1 MDLAERLGDRVRG
14 AASATD
20 GSVSILV
27 VDDDENDWLHTRR
40 LFRGPILSTYTL
52 DWARDRDAALYAL
65 LGDEYAVALIDL
77 RLGHEDGLAL
87 VREAIA
93 AGCRTPLIVLAAHD
107 DPAVDRAA
115 AAAGAAD
122 YLVKG
127 QLDGRTLERA
137 LRYARVHQ
145 TARDAL
151 VRAQRGIAAI
161 EEVGRVLASDGP
173 TPAALQLV
181 MDVLVERVGY
191 QLPSIYLGDREV
203 VRLGAQRGYEAPYP
217 TIAAGSG
224 VIGRV
229 MRTGDIAFLPSTA
242 GDPDYLSAETAA
254 NAEICAPLVV
264 DGEFLGILNIE
275 STAERRLDRTD
286 LKLVASIAD
295 RLAIAIALGRERRAI
310 AARAEMLARLNDFV
324 ATVAATL
331 QAGDLHQ
338 RIVDKVASVVDC
350 DIVVLAVR
358 DRDSG
363 AYAIAAMRNGDPAA
377 LGLAIIPGEGLLGRV
392 IAERVLMA
400 EPRLDVV
407 AFSAAYRAV
416 DSRGPDAPR
425 EFAVLAVPLL
435 HADDCLGALSIW
447 RADPDR
453 AFVDLDREGLTLAA
467 GQVGMA
473 LANADLHAAV
483 AEMAIRDGLTG
494 LHNRRYFDEAYHLL
508 IAGRARTVASETR
521 PFAAIMFD
529 LDEFGQLNKVHGHQT
544 GDEILRIFGRVLR
557 RRFRASDLVA
567 RYGGE
572 EFIVVL
578 DGATGEAAERLADEV
593 REELL
598 TQTVTA
604 PNGTS
609 LAASVS
615 AGCATLTDTDATGEA
630 LLAMADIGL
639 NLAKRGGRNRVV
651 RV

>member
-1 MDLAERLGDRVRG
+1 MDLAERLGDRVP
-14 AASATD
+14 AAAPSAE
-20 GSVSILV
+20 GNVSILV
-27 VDDDENDWLHTRR
+27 VDDDEDDWLLTRR
-40 LFRGPILSTYTL
+40 LFRGPILATYTL
-52 DWARDRDAALYAL
+52 DWAQDRDAALYAL

-77 RLGHEDGLAL
+77 HLGRDDGLRL

-93 AGCRTPLIVLAAHD
+93 AGCRTPLIVLAAYD
-107 DPAVDRAA
+107 DPVVDRAA

-127 QLDGRTLERA
+127 QLDGRSLERA
-137 LRYARVHQ
+137 LRYARADR

-151 VRAQRGIAAI
+151 VRAQRGIDAI
-161 EEVGRVLASDGP
+161 EEVGRVLASEGP

-181 MDVLVERVGY
+181 MDVFVERLGY
-191 QLPSIYLGDREV
+191 ELPSIYLGDRDL
-203 VRLGAQRGYEAPYP
+203 VRLGAQRGYETPYA

-229 MRTGDIAFLPSTA
+229 MRTGDIAFLPSIS
-242 GDPDYLSAETAA
+242 GDPDYLSAQTAA
-254 NAEICAPLVV
+254 NAEICAPLLV

-286 LKLVASIAD
+286 LNLVASIAD
-295 RLAIAIALGRERRAI
+295 RLAVAIALGRERQAI
-310 AARAEMLARLNDFV
+310 AERAEMLGRLNEFV

-331 QAGDLHQ
+331 QTGDLHQ
-338 RIVDKVASVVDC
+338 RIVDQMASGVDC

-358 DRDSG
+358 DRVSG
-363 AYAIAAMRNGDPAA
+363 TFSITAMRNGDTAA
-377 LGLAIIPGEGLLGRV
+377 LGLAIVPGEGLLGRV
-392 IAERVLMA
+392 IAERTLMA
-400 EPRLDVV
+400 EPRLDVY
-407 AFSAAYRAV
+407 AASASYRAV

-425 EFAVLAVPLL
+425 EFAVLAVPLV
-435 HADDCLGALSIW
+435 HADECLGALSIW
-447 RADPDR
+447 RADPER
-453 AFVDLDREGLTLAA
+453 AFADLDREGLSLAA
-467 GQVGMA
+467 GQVVMA

-508 IAGRARTVASETR
+508 IAGRARAVAPEAR

-529 LDEFGQLNKVHGHQT
+529 LDEFGQLNKLHGHQT

-557 RRFRASDLVA
+557 RRFRANDLVA

-572 EFIVVL
+572 EFIVIL
-578 DGATGEAAERLADEV
+578 DGATGEVAERLADEV

-598 TQTVTA
+598 TETVTA
-604 PNGTS
+604 PNGVS
-609 LAASVS
+609 LVASVS
-615 AGCATLTDTDATGEA
+615 AGCATLTDTDTTGEA

>member
-1 MDLAERLGDRVRG
+1 MDLVERLGDRVTGTDADGDG
-14 AASATD
+14 A
-20 GSVSILV
+20 VSILV
-27 VDDDENDWLHTRR
+27 VDDDENDWLLTRR
-40 LFRGPILSTYTL
+40 LFRGPTLSAYSV

-65 LGDEYAVALIDL
+65 LGDEYVVALIDL
-77 RLGHEDGLAL
+77 RLGREDGLAL

-93 AGCRTPLIVLAAHD
+93 AGCRTPMVVLTAYD
-107 DPAVDRAA
+107 DPEVDRAA

-127 QLDGRTLERA
+127 QLDARTLERA
-137 LRYARVHQ
+137 LRYAQAER

-161 EEVGRVLASDGP
+161 EEVGRVLASEGP

-181 MDVLVERVGY
+181 MDVFVERLGY
-191 QLPSIYLGDREV
+191 QLPSIYLGDRDL
-203 VRLGAQRGYEAPYP
+203 VRLGAQRGYAAPYE
-217 TIAAGSG
+217 TIRAGSG

-229 MRTGDIAFLPSTA
+229 MRTGDIAFLPTTTS
-242 GDPDYLSAETAA
+242 DPDYISAEADA
-254 NAEICAPLVV
+254 NAEICAPLIV

-275 STAERRLDRTD
+275 STADRRLDRTD
-286 LKLVASIAD
+286 VNLVASIAD
-295 RLAIAIALGRERRAI
+295 RLAVAIALGRERQAITERAS
-310 AARAEMLARLNDFV
+310 MLGRLNEFV
-324 ATVAATL
+324 AAVAGTL

-338 RIVDKVASVVDC
+338 RIVDQVATVVDC

-358 DRDSG
+358 DRDG
-363 AYAIAAMRNGDPAA
+363 GTYHIRAMRDGDPAA
-377 LGLAIIPGEGLLGRV
+377 LGLPITPGEGLLGRV
-392 IAERVLMA
+392 IAERALVA
-400 EPRLDVV
+400 VPRLDVH
-407 AFSAAYRAV
+407 AFSSAYRAV

-425 EFAVLAVPLL
+425 EFAVLAVPLV
-435 HADDCLGALSIW
+435 HADECLGVLSIW

-453 AFVDLDREGLTLAA
+453 AFVDLDREAISLAA

-483 AEMAIRDGLTG
+483 AELAIRDGLTG
-494 LHNRRYFDEAYHLL
+494 LHNRRYFDEVFHML
-508 IAGRARTVASETR
+508 IAGRARATAGSK
-521 PFAAIMFD
+521 PLSAIMFD
-529 LDEFGQLNKVHGHQT
+529 LDEFGQLNKLHGHQT
-544 GDEILRIFGRVLR
+544 GDEILRAFGRVLR
-557 RRFRASDLVA
+557 RRFRATDLVA

-572 EFIVVL
+572 EFVVIL
-578 DGATGEAAERLADEV
+578 DGATSESAEKLADQV
-593 REELL
+593 RIELL
-598 TQTVTA
+598 EQTVVA

-615 AGCATLTDTDATGEA
+615 AGCASLTDTDSTGEA